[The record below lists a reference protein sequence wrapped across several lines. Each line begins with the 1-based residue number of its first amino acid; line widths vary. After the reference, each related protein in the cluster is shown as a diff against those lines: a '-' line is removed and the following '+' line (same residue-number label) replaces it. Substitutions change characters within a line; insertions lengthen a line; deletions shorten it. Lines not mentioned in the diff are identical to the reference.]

1 MRGDVITVF
10 GGSGFIGRYVTRSL
24 AKAGA
29 RIRVATR
36 RPHLALDLKV
46 TGDVGQVQ
54 LAQAN
59 LRNPDSIA
67 RAVEGAD
74 GVVNLVGVLFEA
86 GKQRFASVHAEGAK
100 AVAEAAAE
108 AGVSRFVHVSAIGAD
123 ASSDALYART
133 KGEGE
138 AHVRAALP
146 DAVILRPSI
155 VFGEEDAFF
164 NRFAD
169 MARFA
174 PGLPLIGGGK
184 TKFQPVFVGDVAEA
198 VTKALSDPQAKGRTY
213 ELGGPR
219 VYAFKELMAYILE
232 TIDRKRLLVP
242 LPFFAAGMV
251 GLGGEVMGALPFV
264 EPFLTRDQVK
274 LLKRDNVVSEAD
286 DIKTLAD
293 LGVEP
298 RTVESIVPSYLERYR
313 RYGQFHERDT
323 SKDA

>member
-59 LRNPDSIA
+59 IRDRASVE

-74 GVVNLVGVLFEA
+74 AVVNLVGVLFEA
-86 GKQRFASVHAEGAK
+86 GRQRFASVHAQGAQTI
-100 AVAEAAAE
+100 AEAAAA
-108 AGVSRFVHVSAIGAD
+108 AGASRFIHVSAIGAD
-123 ASSDALYART
+123 AGSSALYART
-133 KGEGE
+133 KAEGE
-138 AHVRAALP
+138 ARVREACPNAT
-146 DAVILRPSI
+146 ILRPSI

-164 NRFAD
+164 NRFAA

-174 PGLPLIGGGK
+174 PGLPLIGGGR
-184 TKFQPVFVGDVAEA
+184 TRFQPVFVGDVASA
-198 VTKALSDPQAKGRTY
+198 VTAALADPTAAGRVF

-219 VYAFKELMAYILE
+219 VYTFKELMAYILAE
-232 TIDRKRLLVP
+232 IDRKRLL
-242 LPFFAAGMV
+242 LPMPFVLAGAV
-251 GLGGEVMGALPFV
+251 GLAGETFGALPFAK
-264 EPFLTRDQVK
+264 PFLTRDQVK
-274 LLKRDNVVSEAD
+274 LLKTDNVVAD
-286 DIKTLAD
+286 DAAALSD
-293 LGVEP
+293 LGIEP
-298 RTVESIVPSYLERYR
+298 RSVESVVPAYLERYR
-313 RYGQFHERDT
+313 KYGQFHERAPEVED
-323 SKDA
+323 